1 MLEEMYKSIVAMAPS
16 PSVNSVLFQLIIVSA
31 WLHTVAAIAST
42 FSKTMIRLRIASVLA
57 NILGL
62 AVAISSLNLAT
73 ILRHT
78 IILPIDVIRL
88 RQMRKLVANA
98 KQAANTDLNVEWLKP
113 FMHARAFRKG
123 AVLFRKG
130 DVANEAFLLVEGEI
144 ELPELNTRLRPG
156 ALFGEMA
163 LFTPKRTRTASA
175 ECQTDILLLTIGYD
189 QLEQLYFQNPEFG
202 LYLLK
207 LIVGRLSSDLTTL
220 QRERDAP

>member
-1 MLEEMYKSIVAMAPS
+1 MLEETYKLIVAMAPS
-16 PSVNSVLFQLIIVSA
+16 PSINSFLFHFMIVAA
-31 WLHTVAAIAST
+31 WLQTVAAIAST

-57 NILGL
+57 NVFGL
-62 AVAISSLNLAT
+62 AVAISSLSFAT

-113 FMHARAFRKG
+113 FMHSRRFRKG

-144 ELPELNTRLRPG
+144 ILPELDATLRPG

-163 LFTPKRTRTASA
+163 MFTPKRTRTASA
-175 ECQTDILLLTIGYD
+175 KCRTDILLLAIGYG

-202 LYLLK
+202 LYFLK

>member
-1 MLEEMYKSIVAMAPS
+1 MLEDTYKSLVAMAPS
-16 PSVNSVLFQLIIVSA
+16 LSVNGVLFKFMIVSA
-31 WLHTVAAIAST
+31 WLQTVSAVAST

-57 NILGL
+57 NVLGL
-62 AVAISSLNLAT
+62 AVALSSLNFAT

-113 FMHARAFRKG
+113 FMHSRRFRKG

-130 DVANEAFLLVEGEI
+130 DVAKEAFLLVEGEI
-144 ELPELNTRLRPG
+144 ILPELNTILRPG

-175 ECQTDILLLTIGYD
+175 KCRTDILLLAISYD

-207 LIVGRLSSDLTTL
+207 LIVGRLKSDLTTL